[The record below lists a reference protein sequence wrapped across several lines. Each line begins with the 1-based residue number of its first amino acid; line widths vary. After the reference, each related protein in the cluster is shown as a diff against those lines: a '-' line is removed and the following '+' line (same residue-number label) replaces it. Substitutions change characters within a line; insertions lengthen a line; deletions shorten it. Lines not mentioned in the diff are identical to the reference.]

1 MVEKKAAKPSQI
13 GACEKCGKLVV
24 FTKYTLCYD
33 CRRLEKD
40 QVDKAME
47 YLKSHRGATL
57 QMVAEATGVDPKIVL
72 RLIRGGRLEV
82 SEKDKK
88 ERKNKR

>member
-1 MVEKKAAKPSQI
+1 LAEKKPAKSSNI
-13 GACEKCGKLVV
+13 GTCEKCGKLVV

-33 CRRLEKD
+33 CRRDEKV

-47 YLKSHRGATL
+47 YLKTHRGATL

-82 SEKDKK
+82 SEKDRK